1 MLKFQHILI
10 TAVLFL
16 IGSSPSAPARA
27 VKIMNGKWFNGSR
40 FEARTVYMRDGMFIE
55 KPRAEP
61 DSTIDLN
68 GGYVVAPFGEAHNH
82 NFDASSPEA
91 AKAVVDKYVTDGV
104 FYGQNPA
111 NVLRARQGLHGFINT
126 PTGIDVTFSNAALTG
141 PGGHPI
147 GLYLRNLSRGGM
159 LPSDT
164 NSTSGFIWIIH
175 DRKDLEA
182 KWKGILASNPDFIK
196 VILAYSD
203 QYDQRLTDST
213 TFNWRGIDPRLLR
226 EIVRRAHS
234 TGRRVMAHVETA
246 ADFRNA
252 LSAGVDQIGHI
263 PGFRGNERG
272 QMPDL
277 RPYTL
282 TDSDAAEAA
291 RRGTFVI
298 TTLGGIVGVPDTAL
312 RIRADAFFAYNLRTL
327 KKHSV
332 NVIIGSDSYRTTSQ
346 PEAIYLSTLGV
357 YNNAELLRLWS
368 EATPRA
374 IFPKRRIG
382 RLLPGYEASF
392 IVLRDDPLSDF
403 ANVKNIALRVKQG
416 NVLMRLK
423 SGF

>member
-1 MLKFQHILI
+1 MLKFQHTLVA
-10 TAVLFL
+10 AVLFS
-16 IGSSPSAPARA
+16 IGSSSPIAGPA
-27 VKIMNGKWFNGSR
+27 VKLANGKWFNGAR
-40 FEARTVYMRDGMFIE
+40 FESRAVYMRDGMFIE
-55 KPRAEP
+55 KPRTEP
-61 DSTIDLN
+61 DSVIDLHD
-68 GGYVVAPFGEAHNH
+68 GYVVAPFGEAHNH
-82 NFDASSPEA
+82 NFDASSPEG

-111 NVLRARQGLHGFINT
+111 NVLRAKQGLSPFINK
-126 PTGIDVTFSNAALTG
+126 PNSIDVTFSNAALTG

-147 GLYLRNLSRGGM
+147 GLFLRNLSRGGM
-159 LPSDT
+159 LPTDT
-164 NSTSGFIWIIH
+164 NTTSGFIWIIQ

-182 KWKGILASNPDFIK
+182 KWKGIIASHPDFIK

-203 QYDQRLTDST
+203 QYERRLADST
-213 TFNWRGIDPRLLR
+213 AFNWRGIDPRLLP
-226 EIVRRAHS
+226 EIVTRAHA

-252 LSAGVDQIGHI
+252 LSAGVDEIGHI
-263 PGFRGNERG
+263 PGFRGNEQG

-277 RPYTL
+277 KPYTL

-298 TTLGGIVGVPDTAL
+298 TTLGGIAGIPDTAL
-312 RIRADAFFAYNLRTL
+312 RKKADAFFADNLRML
-327 KKHSV
+327 KKH
-332 NVIIGSDSYRTTSQ
+332 NVKVIVGSDSYRTTSL
-346 PEAIYLSTLGV
+346 PEALYLSTLGV

-392 IVLRDDPLSDF
+392 IVLEGDPISDF

-416 NVLMRLK
+416 NVLTR
-423 SGF
+423 